1 MAVSALE
8 LRPRN
13 AVALM
18 DAALRLCT
26 RNAGVWALTLPGSA
40 AVVAAMLYLAE
51 SVRMGWPLVV
61 PSLLLTLA
69 WFLRG
74 LGQGATCHYVQEL
87 LLGTQGEPSA
97 WVSLKAAL
105 GRMPALFIAVA
116 YLLGLNTLVVMVTG
130 GFGYLLLQSHGVG
143 YAAVMQ
149 GRGSPL
155 KLYGTCSRLLGPAR
169 GTAMWVRIL
178 MSAQVLAFFNLH
190 IAFNFLLFLGRKLVG
205 VDLTFAERYASLDNG
220 QWLIFLAVTTFAL
233 FEPVRAA
240 TATLLLVDGRVRQEG
255 LDLLASVQQLPSRD
269 LGRPLPPPGATRGA
283 AMLAVVL
290 GLGLL
295 TAAPAHAQDT
305 EEAKPLPPAEALRRL
320 GEVAEACEA
329 STAEDAAGLYAP
341 LESLGPGEAAK
352 LDRFVRRVERQ
363 AFDEEDCDK
372 ARTTLTQGL
381 TTVGATVDAQTRAD
395 ARAAAARAKDIL
407 ARPEFAEAAPK
418 AEKDAPEEPSAPREA
433 PGWWQRAI
441 DWLGAQL
448 KKLFEREAAEPRQE
462 TAQPFLTGASVA
474 NVLVVVLVT
483 LTLAVLGVVLLR
495 ALNRDK
501 RRAGAEG
508 VQVST
513 VDASTLAGDAHHA
526 LSRPP
531 EGWAHLADELA
542 ARGAY
547 REAVRSLYLA
557 LLSRLHRDGAILYD
571 ETLSNWDYLY
581 QFRGRAEWKAPF
593 RELTRRFDFAWY
605 GNLPVSVDG
614 YREFRALT
622 EPLLAAPSRPEVA
635 GA

>member
-26 RNAGVWALTLPGSA
+26 RNAGVWALTLPGGA

-97 WVSLKAAL
+97 WASLKAAL

-130 GFGYLLLQSHGVG
+130 GFGYILLQSHGVG

-169 GTAMWVRIL
+169 GTALWVRGL
-178 MSAQVLAFFNLH
+178 MSVQVLAFFNLH

-205 VDLTFAERYASLDNG
+205 VDLTFAERFASLDNA

-305 EEAKPLPPAEALRRL
+305 EDAKPLAPAEALRRL

-341 LESLGPGEAAK
+341 LESLGPGEAVK

-372 ARTTLTQGL
+372 ARATLTQGL
-381 TTVGATVDAQTRAD
+381 TTMGTTVDAQARAD
-395 ARAAAARAKDIL
+395 ARAATARAKDIL

-418 AEKDAPEEPSAPREA
+418 AAKDAPEPTAPPET
-433 PGWWQRAI
+433 PGWWQRFI
-441 DWLGAQL
+441 DWLGAYL
-448 KKLFEREAAEPRQE
+448 KKLFEREPAEPRQE

-605 GNLPVSVDG
+605 GNLPVGVDG

>member
-8 LRPRN
+8 LRPRT

-26 RNAGVWALTLPGSA
+26 RNAGVWALTLPGGA

-74 LGQGATCHYVQEL
+74 LSQGATCHYVQEL

-97 WVSLKAAL
+97 WGSLKAAG

-130 GFGYLLLQSHGVG
+130 GLGYLLLQSHGVG

-169 GTAMWVRIL
+169 GTALWTRIL
-178 MSAQVLAFFNLH
+178 MSVQVLAFFNLH

-305 EEAKPLPPAEALRRL
+305 EDAKPLAPAEALRRL

-329 STAEDAAGLYAP
+329 STAEDSAGLYAP

-372 ARTTLTQGL
+372 ARVTLTQGL
-381 TTVGATVDAQTRAD
+381 TTMGATVDAQTRAD
-395 ARAAAARAKDIL
+395 ARSASARAKDIL

-433 PGWWQRAI
+433 PGWWQRFI

-448 KKLFEREAAEPRQE
+448 KKLFEREPAEPRQE

>member
-26 RNAGVWALTLPGSA
+26 RNAGVWALTLPGGA
-40 AVVAAMLYLAE
+40 AVVAAVLYLAE
-51 SVRMGWPLVV
+51 SVRMGWPLMV

-97 WVSLKAAL
+97 WASLKAAL

-116 YLLGLNTLVVMVTG
+116 YLLGLNALVVMVTG
-130 GFGYLLLQSHGVG
+130 GFGYLLLQAHGVG

-178 MSAQVLAFFNLH
+178 MSVQVLAFFNLH
-190 IAFNFLLFLGRKLVG
+190 IAFNFLLLLGRKLVG

-220 QWLIFLAVTTFAL
+220 QWLLFLAVTTFAL

-295 TAAPAHAQDT
+295 TAAPAQAQDT
-305 EEAKPLPPAEALRRL
+305 EDAKPLAPTEALRRL

-329 STAEDAAGLYAP
+329 ATAEDAAGLYAP
-341 LESLGPGEAAK
+341 LESLGPSEAVK

-372 ARTTLTQGL
+372 ARATLTQGL
-381 TTVGATVDAQTRAD
+381 TTLGATVDAQAQAD
-395 ARAAAARAKDIL
+395 ARAATARAKDIL
-407 ARPEFAEAAPK
+407 SRPEFAEAAPK
-418 AEKDAPEEPSAPREA
+418 AEKDAPEPTAPSEP
-433 PGWWQRAI
+433 PGWWRRFI
-441 DWLGAQL
+441 DWLGELL
-448 KKLFEREAAEPRQE
+448 KKWFERDPAEPRQE
-462 TAQPFLTGASVA
+462 TAPPVLSGVSVA

-501 RRAGAEG
+501 RRAGADG

-542 ARGAY
+542 AQGAY

-571 ETLSNWDYLY
+571 ETLSNWDYLS

-605 GNLPVSVDG
+605 GNLPVGVDG

-622 EPLLAAPSRPEVA
+622 EPLLAAPARPEVA

>member
-8 LRPRN
+8 FRPRN

-26 RNAGVWALTLPGSA
+26 RNAGVWALTLPGGA

-97 WVSLKAAL
+97 WASLKAAL

-169 GTAMWVRIL
+169 GTALWTRIL
-178 MSAQVLAFFNLH
+178 MSVQVLAFFNLH

-407 ARPEFAEAAPK
+407 SRPEFAEAAPK

-433 PGWWQRAI
+433 PGWWQRFI

-448 KKLFEREAAEPRQE
+448 KKLFEREPAEPRQE

>member
-18 DAALRLCT
+18 DAALRLSS
-26 RNAGVWALTLPGSA
+26 RSAGVWALTLPGGA

-51 SVRMGWPLVV
+51 SARMGWPLAV

-74 LGQGATCHYVQEL
+74 VGQGAASHYVQEL

-97 WVSLKAAL
+97 WASLRAAL
-105 GRMPALFIAVA
+105 GRIPALFIAVT
-116 YLLGLNTLVVMVTG
+116 YLLGLNTLLVLVTG
-130 GFGYLLLQSHGVG
+130 GLGYLLLSAHGVG
-143 YAAVMQ
+143 YAAMMQ

-155 KLYGTCSRLLGPAR
+155 NLYGVCSRLLGPAR
-169 GTAMWVRIL
+169 GTAVWVRAL
-178 MSAQVLAFFNLH
+178 MGVQVLAFFNLH
-190 IAFNFLLFLGRKLVG
+190 IALNFLLTLGRKLVG
-205 VDLTFAERYASLDNG
+205 VDLTFAERFASLDNG
-220 QWLIFLAVTTFAL
+220 QWLLFLAATTFAL

-240 TATLLLVDGRVRQEG
+240 VATLLLVDGRVRQEG
-255 LDLLASVQQLPSRD
+255 LDLLASVQQLPSRNV
-269 LGRPLPPPGATRGA
+269 GRPLPSPSASRGA
-283 AMLAVVL
+283 AVLAVAL

-295 TAAPAHAQDT
+295 TATPARA
-305 EEAKPLPPAEALRRL
+305 AEAAEPLAPSEARQRL
-320 GEVAEACEA
+320 TEVAAACEA
-329 STAEDAAGLYAP
+329 ATPEDAAELYAP
-341 LESLGPGEAAK
+341 LDALGPQEAVK
-352 LDRFVRRVERQ
+352 LDRFVRRVERL
-363 AFDEEDCDK
+363 AYDVEDCDE
-372 ARTTLTQGL
+372 ARAVLLRGLATL
-381 TTVGATVDAQTRAD
+381 GATVDAQAKAD

-407 ARPEFAEAAPK
+407 ARPEFAQAAPK
-418 AEKDAPEEPSAPREA
+418 AEKETPEAPVPPES
-433 PGWWQRAI
+433 PGWWRRFI
-441 DWLGAQL
+441 DWLGELL
-448 KKLFEREAAEPRQE
+448 KKLFEPEREAPRQE
-462 TAQPFLTGASVA
+462 PGTPLVTGASAA

-495 ALNRDK
+495 ALNRRKPGEGD
-501 RRAGAEG
+501 EG

-571 ETLSNWDYLY
+571 ETLSNWDYLH

-605 GNLPVSVDG
+605 GNEPVGVDG
-614 YREFRALT
+614 YRAFRTLT
-622 EPLLAAPSRPEVA
+622 EPLLAAPPRPEVA